1 MLYTPGELIIDT
13 VSRKARVWDP
23 PSNWQGKMKRA
34 FLILLGCWVLA
45 NPESLLAQQSS
56 RSLTQD
62 AMTECHNG
70 RVDRDRASRVGHFEK
85 GQALGEQAVA
95 LDERS
100 ADAHF
105 ALFCNLGELLRIDGE
120 LTITSVMGFRRM
132 TNELD
137 RTLEIAPDHL
147 DAMSAKGA
155 FLLRLPSLLGGNREK
170 GEKLL
175 QYVLLKSPQSVNA
188 RLSLAK
194 SYCAD
199 GRHSEALSLASEALD
214 LIQTHQWDDFTPE
227 AEKVWAQLHA
237 NAGKAN

>member
-1 MLYTPGELIIDT
+1 M
-13 VSRKARVWDP
+13 
-23 PSNWQGKMKRA
+23 
-34 FLILLGCWVLA
+34 
-45 NPESLLAQQSS
+45 
-56 RSLTQD
+56 
-62 AMTECHNG
+62 
-70 RVDRDRASRVGHFEK
+70 
-85 GQALGEQAVA
+85 A
-95 LDERS
+95 LDDRS

-105 ALFCNLGELLRIDGE
+105 ALFCNLGELMRIDGE

-137 RTLEIAPDHL
+137 RTLELVPDHL

-227 AEKVWAQLHA
+227 AENVWAQLHA